1 MGIKLLSLYLVQ
13 PNHIKVCMLGDF
25 SCLCCRLL
33 IFFFF
38 KINVFKKLFQEHSE
52 CGRVWIQIRTN
63 ILSVLITNKRK
74 IDEKICYLLT
84 APELE
89 TKRSEPEARPHSTEE
104 QEEDEEP
111 AQESQPLLREVTIVT
126 TTTTILPTEEEGES
140 EEEKK
145 EEEED
150 EQDEYAD
157 EQNEEVGQ

>member
-1 MGIKLLSLYLVQ
+1 MNRYILAFLLAPGQVEIYLF
-13 PNHIKVCMLGDF
+13 PHL
-25 SCLCCRLL
+25 
-33 IFFFF
+33 
-38 KINVFKKLFQEHSE
+38 
-52 CGRVWIQIRTN
+52 WY
-63 ILSVLITNKRK
+63 KRK
-74 IDEKICYLLT
+74 TDEKICFLFT

-145 EEEED
+145 DEEED

-157 EQNEEVGQ
+157 EQNEEVSGVTLHNRQKV